1 MAKIEDVA
9 WLPDVIGS
17 DEVIGAVLGD
27 AKLLLLIVVVA
38 APNIE
43 EEEETGCPKVE
54 GCPNMED
61 VVEETAG
68 EAEGCIGCPN
78 RFVFPDNVEEVAM
91 LD

>member
-38 APNIE
+38 APNI